1 MREMAFSEPEVIA
14 TFDRSWGDKK
24 EELRLERGEYQGKPT
39 FSLRLYWQ
47 TPDGAWRWAA
57 QKPTQS
63 GKCWER
69 LNLKGKELRA
79 LGEALVA
86 ASQGASN
93 DNAGSLHRA
102 KGGFPLASVN
112 DDDIPF

>member
-1 MREMAFSEPEVIA
+1 MAFAEPEVIA

-47 TPDGAWRWAA
+47 TPEGQWRWAA
-57 QKPTQS
+57 QKPTTS

-69 LNLKGKELRA
+69 LNLKGKELRQ
-79 LGEALVA
+79 LGEALIA

-93 DNAGSLHRA
+93 DNGRARPRAGSLPVA
-102 KGGFPLASVN
+102 EVS

>member
-1 MREMAFSEPEVIA
+1 MAFAEPEVIA

-24 EELRLERGEYQGKPT
+24 EELRLERGEYQGKST
-39 FSLRLYWQ
+39 FALRLYWQ
-47 TPDGAWRWAA
+47 TPDGQWRWAA

-69 LNLKGKELRA
+69 LNLKGRELRE
-79 LGEALVA
+79 LGEALVR
-86 ASQGASN
+86 ASTGAN
-93 DNAGSLHRA
+93 DNAEIRRS
-102 KGGFPLASVN
+102 KPGGFPLASIGN